1 MILFS
6 ILTIIMFFWNLKL
19 TNDVRQLSNSTMD
32 LKEEIEGAAASCGVS
47 MN

>member
-6 ILTIIMFFWNLKL
+6 IIAIIMIFWNLKL
-19 TNDVRQLSNSTMD
+19 ANDVRQLSNSTSN
-32 LKEEIEGAAASCGVS
+32 LKEEIDGAVLSCGVS